1 MPGGKQYEMLFK
13 LNAQANSGFKGTFT
27 QAQAQFAKLGNE
39 IQALNR
45 VQGDIAAY
53 QKQSAAIEGTSQ
65 KLSNLKRQHDALQE
79 RLAASTR
86 QQELFREQIAKSTGD
101 TSGLEQKL
109 AKATEHTAKL
119 REQEAQLDERV
130 RGANVSL
137 DNQKNRL
144 DATTKRLE
152 EAGVSMD
159 DLSGESA
166 RLADKIQELSAQQDT
181 ASHAAWVAQKEM
193 EELSRQEEE
202 AAQSAE
208 EYGKSAANAFDAAAS
223 ALAAAGLV
231 AGLKRIGEAYIGT
244 VQAAGEFGA
253 VMSNVEALSGANTQ
267 QMAALNAQAKELG
280 ATTKFTALESGEAM
294 GYMGMAGWNAQQML
308 AGMPDVLDLSAAS
321 GEDLAGVADI
331 VTDSLTGFKLT
342 AADTGEFVDVLAE
355 ASRKSNTN
363 VSMLGESF
371 KYVAPLAGTLG
382 YSAQDTAVALGL
394 MANAGI
400 KSSQAGTTL
409 RTALT
414 NLVSPTK
421 EQAAEMDR
429 LKISLT
435 DSTGLMLPLLDTV
448 DNLRGAF
455 DRMSEAEQSAAAST
469 LFGKEA
475 MSGMLAIINASE
487 ADYNNLTQSIYN
499 SAGAAEAM
507 AKIKLDN
514 LSGDLTLL
522 QSAADGLSLTLGE
535 VFMPQVRGLVQA
547 GTNILGVADKV
558 VQDNPALV
566 KALMAGAGAVGLM
579 TAAVTAFAAAKKA
592 AAAIDLAAMF
602 TGPVG
607 PIIAVAGAVAV
618 VTAGIIG
625 AVEEANKGVP
635 KVEELTQ
642 AARDSAAAMGEIAG
656 GFADSQADIAATAD
670 VAGVYIDRLDELGA
684 KTSLTKAESQ
694 EYHNIL
700 QLLCDSVPELAASID
715 LETDSISGGT
725 EALRAQT
732 EAWKENAQEQARQE
746 ALKELMAEQGDV
758 LKEQAKNT
766 ILLQEAE
773 AKLKVQQKRRA
784 EIMAQ
789 QAEMEQEARDNA
801 HNLTDEYFQL
811 SDEMGRVNEDIRIS
825 EATIES
831 YNQALV
837 DNQAAANAAKRY
849 VRDFAGALMK
859 VPDAAGEA
867 EEAVSEFSA
876 AERKMAEL
884 AKDSAD
890 KTVASFVGIGGYLA
904 GTLGEV
910 NNHYHEMYNAAYDSI
925 SGQMG
930 LFENMSGAVS
940 EYAEKADLS
949 LENMKNA
956 LDSQAQYMNDYAAN
970 MQKAVQMGVDDG
982 LLAEL
987 SDGSVESAAYLQEI
1001 VNSSDEK
1008 IKEVNES
1015 FKKVEQGK
1023 EDFARTIAEARDR
1036 HKKIMDEAVQNSRQA
1051 IQEMDMRKLAVSVSE
1066 STFSGLIAGAMGMK
1080 DAVYAA
1086 YNSVALSAMSGLSA
1100 GVSAGISITRGYA
1113 SGTENAAPGFALVG
1127 ERGPELVLF
1136 GGGEQV
1142 LNARET
1148 AALQA
1153 RPALSAQPA
1162 YSYGGEPMTVQI
1174 IFQIEGN
1181 ATPETVDRLRSYGGE
1196 FEARVRRV
1204 FDDYIRDKARRR
1216 I

>member
-53 QKQSAAIEGTSQ
+53 QKQQAAISRTEAKIQNFTKQ
-65 KLSNLKRQHDALQE
+65 HELLSRQIQN
-79 RLAASTR
+79 T
-86 QQELFREQIAKSTGD
+86 TGD
-101 TSGLEQKL
+101 TADLEMEQLKLEQRMASAQGALENQQSRL
-109 AKATEHTAKL
+109 A
-119 REQEAQLDERV
+119 
-130 RGANVSL
+130 
-137 DNQKNRL
+137 
-144 DATTKRLE
+144 ATTKRLD
-152 EAGVSMD
+152 EAGVSTN

-166 RLADKIQELSAQQDT
+166 RLADEIQELSQQ
-181 ASHAAWVAQKEM
+181 Q
-193 EELSRQEEE
+193 EE

-208 EYGKSAANAFDAAAS
+208 EYGKSATNAFDAAAS
-223 ALAAAGLV
+223 ALAAAGIV

-253 VMSNVEALSGANTQ
+253 AMSNVEALSGASTAE
-267 QMAALNAQAKELG
+267 MAALTAQAKELG
-280 ATTKFTALESGEAM
+280 ASTKFTALESGEAM

-308 AGMPDVLDLSAAS
+308 AGMPGVLDLAAAS

-342 AADTGEFVDVLAE
+342 AADTSEFVDVLAA
-355 ASRKSNTN
+355 ASTKSNTN

-382 YSAQDTAVALGL
+382 YSAQDTAVMLGL
-394 MANAGI
+394 MANSGI
-400 KSSQAGTTL
+400 KASQAGTTL

-435 DSTGLMLPLLDTV
+435 DSTGLMLPLSDTV

-455 DRMSEAEQSAAAST
+455 SGMSEAEQSAAAST

-566 KALMAGAGAVGLM
+566 KAIMAGAGAVGVM

-607 PIIAVAGAVAV
+607 PIIAVAGAIVA

-642 AARDSAAAMGEIAG
+642 AARESATAMGEIAG

-684 KTSLTKAESQ
+684 QTSMTKAESQ

-773 AKLKVQQKRRA
+773 AKLKVDRA
-784 EIMAQ
+784 RQEELLARQ
-789 QAEMEQEARDNA
+789 NQLLDEAGGNTSNLTQEYYDLQAELYLLYD
-801 HNLTDEYFQL
+801 
-811 SDEMGRVNEDIRIS
+811 DIRKG
-825 EATIES
+825 EATVES

-837 DNQAAANAAKRY
+837 DNQAAADDAERY
-849 VRDFAGALMK
+849 VRDFVGALMK
-859 VPDAAGEA
+859 VPDAADNVVEGVRKATEA
-867 EEAVSEFSA
+867 FHKSTDIGPKLDAVMSDAVERAKELTEAYHQTYDAALGSIQGQYSIWDKASEVVAVSSETITSGIQSQLGYWQAYNENLSLLRERAADIEGLESVIASFADGSSESVNAVAGLATATDEDLSAIAQNWQELQSEQDEA
-876 AERKMAEL
+876 AESITQIKTHFTKEMDALQREL
-884 AKDSAD
+884 AAD
-890 KTVASFVGIGGYLA
+890 VEAMDLGQEAYEKGMATIQGFIDGAA
-904 GTLGEV
+904 DMEGEV
-910 NNHYHEMYNAAYDSI
+910 
-925 SGQMG
+925 Q
-930 LFENMSGAVS
+930 AV
-940 EYAEKADLS
+940 Y
-949 LENMKNA
+949 
-956 LDSQAQYMNDYAAN
+956 
-970 MQKAVQMGVDDG
+970 G
-982 LLAEL
+982 
-987 SDGSVESAAYLQEI
+987 
-1001 VNSSDEK
+1001 
-1008 IKEVNES
+1008 
-1015 FKKVEQGK
+1015 
-1023 EDFARTIAEARDR
+1023 R
-1036 HKKIMDEAVQNSRQA
+1036 
-1051 IQEMDMRKLAVSVSE
+1051 
-1066 STFSGLIAGAMGMK
+1066 IAGIVQQTM
-1080 DAVYAA
+1080 
-1086 YNSVALSAMSGLSA
+1086 ALSSGVFNLDTGIAA
-1100 GVSAGISITRGYA
+1100 GLSITRGYA
-1113 SGTENAAPGFALVG
+1113 SGTENAAPGFAMVG

-1136 GGGEQV
+1136 AGGEQV

-1174 IFQIEGN
+1174 FFQIEGN
-1181 ATPETVDRLRSYGGE
+1181 ATPETVDRLRAYGGE

-1204 FDDYIRDKARRR
+1204 FDDYVRDKARRR